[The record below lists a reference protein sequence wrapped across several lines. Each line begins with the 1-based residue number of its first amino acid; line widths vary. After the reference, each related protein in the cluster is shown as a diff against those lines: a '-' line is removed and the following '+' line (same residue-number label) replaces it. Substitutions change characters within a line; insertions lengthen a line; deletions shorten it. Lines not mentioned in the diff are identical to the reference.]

1 MIRPKTLKETEIR
14 STHSIGLVQ
23 IGRIYAVADWQVDGS
38 GYYYFDEYELAEAEE
53 LFAEMSDY
61 ELKSNSLFDE
71 EDQELRAIGGRAV
84 CSPEVTKAMKK
95 LRKKYQ
101 RKHMALHDKYVGLFQ
116 KLYEKES

>member
-1 MIRPKTLKETEIR
+1 MIRPKTLKETKIR

-38 GYYYFDEYELAEAEE
+38 GYYYFDEHELAEAEE
-53 LFAEMSDY
+53 LFAEMSAY
-61 ELKSNSLFDE
+61 ELETNQLFDE
-71 EDQELRAIGGRAV
+71 EDQELHSIDEVSGSPAMTRAI
-84 CSPEVTKAMKK
+84 TK